1 MILAPPGVSSVN
13 VGKVLGYSAL
23 QHPGWV
29 AQFHGSTIPSVGSA
43 GSCGSGGRRQPM
55 RTTPIGITGFSFRH
69 RTGNTLFALSV
80 SLLLLYSLYIGSRV
94 HFKMA

>member
-1 MILAPPGVSSVN
+1 MMLAPPGVSSVN

-23 QHPGWV
+23 QPPGWV
-29 AQFHGSTIPSVGSA
+29 AQFHGAPFPVWVA
-43 GSCGSGGRRQPM
+43 LEAVEHGGPRQPI
-55 RTTPIGITGFSFRH
+55 RTTPVGITGFSFRH

-94 HFKMA
+94 HFKRA